1 MAVIGVERDEI
12 SKFQMGRYVNCNEAI
27 WRIFSFAIHERH
39 PTVVHL
45 AVHLENG
52 QRVYFNAENIVQRAE
67 RPPATTLTSFFATC
81 ASDPFARTLLYSEMP
96 RYYTW
101 NASSKKW
108 LRRKYGHPVDGYP
121 GVFSTDALGRIYSIH
136 PKNDDCFYLRL
147 LLVNVRGSTS
157 FQSLRTVDGTIC
169 ATFREACQHLQLLEH
184 DSHWNQTLADAI
196 ASSPATAVRALF
208 AIIISTCQ
216 PSNPRL
222 LWDTYKDDMAEDIL
236 HRLRL
241 ATRNFELQMNAD
253 IYNEALV
260 LIEDLCLLMSGKL
273 LIEVHMPA
281 PSRQARDV
289 LNRELERERAYDIT
303 HLQQQVQTNF
313 PLLNEQQSSAYN
325 QLINAVDNGNGGIF
339 FLDAPGGT
347 GKTFLLSL
355 ILAAIR
361 GQSGIALA
369 LASTGIAATLLE
381 GGRTAHSALKLPLNL
396 QIHESPVCNIS
407 KQSAMAQVL
416 KNCKLIIWDECTMAH
431 KRSLE
436 ALDRTLRDLR
446 NNDRCFGGVMI
457 LLAGDFRQTLPV
469 IPKSTAADELN
480 ACLKSSH
487 LWRFVKTISLTIN
500 MRVLLQ
506 HDRTAEV
513 FSKELLRIGNGQV
526 PIDPCSGLISIPT
539 AICQFASSKDEL
551 ISSVYPNIAQNYGNY
566 EWLAARAILAAKNID
581 VNDLNWTIQNQI
593 PGDLRSYKSI
603 DRVENE
609 DEVVNYPV
617 EFLNSLDLPGMPP
630 HHLRLKVG
638 SVVIMLRNLH
648 APKLCNGTRLI
659 VTKLMDNLI
668 VASILKGPFK
678 GEECLLPRIPLTS
691 TDLPFQFKRMQFPV
705 KLAFAMTI
713 NKSQGQSLEV
723 CGINLEMP
731 CFSHGQ
737 LYVACS
743 RVGKPS
749 SLFIYAPGQKTK
761 NVVYRA
767 ALN

>member
-1 MAVIGVERDEI
+1 MEI
-12 SKFQMGRYVNCNEAI
+12 
-27 WRIFSFAIHERH
+27 
-39 PTVVHL
+39 
-45 AVHLENG
+45 
-52 QRVYFNAENIVQRAE
+52 
-67 RPPATTLTSFFATC
+67 PPATTLTSFFATC
-81 ASDPFARTLLYSEMP
+81 TSDPFERTLLYSEMP

-108 LRRKYGHPVDGYP
+108 LRRKSGHPVDGYP
-121 GVFSTDALGRIYSIH
+121 GVFSTDALGRIYTIH
-136 PKNDDCFYLRL
+136 PKDDDCLYLRL
-147 LLVNVRGSTS
+147 LLINVRGSTS
-157 FQSLRTVDGTIC
+157 FESLRTVDGTIC
-169 ATFREACQHLQLLEH
+169 TTFREACQQLQLLEH

-196 ASSPATAVRALF
+196 ASSPATAVRTL
-208 AIIISTCQ
+208 STCQ
-216 PSNPRL
+216 PSNPCL

-241 ATRNFELQMNAD
+241 ATRNVDLQMNAD

-260 LIEDLCLLMSGKL
+260 LIEDLCLLMSRKL

-281 PSRQARDV
+281 PSCQTRDLV
-289 LNRELERERAYDIT
+289 SRELERERAYDIT
-303 HLQQQVQTNF
+303 HLQQQVQTNV
-313 PLLNEQQSSAYN
+313 PLLNEQQSCAYN
-325 QLINAVDNGNGGIF
+325 QLINAVDSGNGGIF
-339 FLDAPGGT
+339 FLDVPGGT

-355 ILAAIR
+355 ILAATR
-361 GQSGIALA
+361 GQGGIALA

-381 GGRTAHSALKLPLNL
+381 GGRLPLNS
-396 QIHESPVCNIS
+396 QIHEGPVCNIS

-416 KNCKLIIWDECTMAH
+416 KKCKLIIWDECTMAH

-446 NNDRCFGGVMI
+446 YNNRCFGGVMI

-487 LWRFVKTISLTIN
+487 LWRFVKTISLTMN

-506 HDRTAEV
+506 NDKTAEV

-539 AICQFASSKDEL
+539 TICQFTSNKYVL

-566 EWLAARAILAAKNID
+566 DWLSTRAILAAKNMD

-609 DEVVNYPV
+609 DGVVNYPV
-617 EFLNSLDLPGMPP
+617 EFLNSLMPPGMAP
-630 HHLRLKVG
+630 HNLRLKVG

-648 APKLCNGTRLI
+648 APKVCNGTRLI
-659 VTKLMDNLI
+659 VTKLMDSLI
-668 VASILKGPFK
+668 VARILKGPFK
-678 GEECLLPRIPLTS
+678 EEECLLPRIPLTS
-691 TDLPFQFKRMQFPV
+691 TDLPFQFIRLQFPV

-723 CGINLEMP
+723 CGINLEMS

-749 SLFIYAPGQKTK
+749 SLFIYATEQKTK
-761 NVVYRA
+761 NIVYRA